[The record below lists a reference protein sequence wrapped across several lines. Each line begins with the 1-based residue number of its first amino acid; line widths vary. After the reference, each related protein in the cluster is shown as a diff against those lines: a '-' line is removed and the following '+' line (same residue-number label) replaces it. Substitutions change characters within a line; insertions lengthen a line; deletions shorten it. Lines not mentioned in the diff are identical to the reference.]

1 MAADFPTSVKTFTT
15 KANDVDTIDASH
27 INDLQDEV
35 TAIETVLKGTVAV
48 PATRVTTWT
57 PTFAPTGGAFT
68 SITYASQV
76 GYQMRMAGVVF
87 IQGSISLSAI
97 NTTGA
102 SGNIRISGLPVA
114 GVANG
119 AAISISQAQN
129 WTTAAPAAGRTLGSQ
144 IQLFT
149 NTNFA
154 ELPVA
159 NITATSNLVF
169 TLFYFYTAT

>member
-1 MAADFPTSVKTFTT
+1 MAADFPTTVKTFTA
-15 KANDVDTIDASH
+15 KANNVDTIDASH
-27 INDLQDEV
+27 VNDLQNEV
-35 TAIETVLKGTVAV
+35 TAIETVLNGTVPV

-68 SITYASQV
+68 SITYSSQV

-87 IQGSISLSAI
+87 IQASVSLSAI

-102 SGNIRISGLPVA
+102 TGNIRISGLPVA
-114 GVANG
+114 GAVNG
-119 AAISISQAQN
+119 ASISISLAQN
-129 WTTAAPAAGRTLGSQ
+129 WTTAAPAAGRTNSSQ

-159 NITATSNLVF
+159 NITATSSIVF
-169 TLFYFYTAT
+169 TLFYFYTTT